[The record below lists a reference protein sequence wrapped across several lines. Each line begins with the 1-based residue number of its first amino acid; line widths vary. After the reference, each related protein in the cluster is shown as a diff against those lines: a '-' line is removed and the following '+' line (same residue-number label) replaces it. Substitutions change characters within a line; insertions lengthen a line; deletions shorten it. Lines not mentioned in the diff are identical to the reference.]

1 MSRIIFSIRLNFVA
15 HIVVFSVLG
24 FSFLASPLILMDQWL
39 LWSPHV
45 TRAPLLF
52 HYEALQSLVNPLL
65 SNKSKI
71 HRWDGKLW
79 SGLERKLLRFRPLP
93 RVSRVVRQEKMKIVL
108 ITNKSVLSRYN
119 GLPTNCLT
127 NAFTLPVKQR
137 FVNEGWCL
145 IRVTYSSEYRI
156 HNRAQ

>member
-1 MSRIIFSIRLNFVA
+1 M
-15 HIVVFSVLG
+15 FSVLE
-24 FSFLASPLILMDQWL
+24 FSLLASPLIIMDQWL

-93 RVSRVVRQEKMKIVL
+93 RVSRVVRQEK
-108 ITNKSVLSRYN
+108 
-119 GLPTNCLT
+119 
-127 NAFTLPVKQR
+127 
-137 FVNEGWCL
+137 
-145 IRVTYSSEYRI
+145 
-156 HNRAQ
+156 